1 LTAAAAQAQGVP
13 PNVIEEIQQILQG
26 TRGAAP
32 QGTDQQQPATI
43 QTPFGPIANPR
54 AGQATQPNA
63 STLDLLSLFQAPGQR
78 SGGGRGAGTATP
90 FGVVVPQQGGIRV
103 GGAWWTN
110 PALIQRLG
118 LTDDQRAKLDRAF
131 ENHRQKIVLSTAV
144 LEKEEAQ
151 LARLLEAETID
162 RSAVFTQI
170 DRVTQARGE
179 MERANSA
186 MTLEMREQLTRAQ
199 WMQLQSPVQ
208 RVRVGGNVIAANLLS
223 QVDPVYP
230 ESAKQAGM
238 QGVVVLEAEISR
250 EGIVDNLTVVS
261 GNPPLTQA
269 AIDAVRQWR
278 YKPTLLNGE
287 AVPVV
292 TTITVNF
299 SLSGGARGERGAAP
313 PAPQSRPTPDRGH
326 NEACFTNSA
335 SIWSSKHRH
344 KDTRHKARAIFFYR
358 APFVRAMSL
367 CLLKNCPGRFVSAC
381 A

>member
-1 LTAAAAQAQGVP
+1 MKRRKSTVLSVLLVLFLTAATAQAQAVP
-13 PNVIEEIQQILQG
+13 PNVLEEIQQILQG

-32 QGTDQQQPATI
+32 QGADPQQPGTI

-63 STLDLLSLFQAPGQR
+63 SALDLLSLLPAAGQR
-78 SGGGRGAGTATP
+78 GGGGRGAGTATP
-90 FGVVVPQQGGIRV
+90 FGVVVPQQGGIRA

-118 LTDDQRAKLDRAF
+118 LTDDQKARLDRAF

-170 DRVTQARGE
+170 DRVTQARAE
-179 MERANSA
+179 MEKANSA

-199 WMQLQSPVQ
+199 WMQLQSPAVQ
-208 RVRVGGNVIAANLLS
+208 RVRVGGNVIAANLIS

-230 ESAKQAGM
+230 ESAKQAGI
-238 QGVVVLEAEISR
+238 QGAVVLEAEISK
-250 EGIVDNLTVVS
+250 EGTVDNLTVVS

-299 SLSGGARGERGAAP
+299 SLSGGARGAAP
-313 PAPQSRPTPDRGH
+313 PAPQGAGQRRG
-326 NEACFTNSA
+326 
-335 SIWSSKHRH
+335 RG
-344 KDTRHKARAIFFYR
+344 
-358 APFVRAMSL
+358 PQ
-367 CLLKNCPGRFVSAC
+367 
-381 A
+381 